1 MNLPSIDADLA
12 LVRAGKPLIDVRAPV
27 EFAQGALPGA
37 VNLPLMDDDERRRVG
52 IAYKKHGQAAAIAL
66 GEQLVS
72 GDVKDARVKAW
83 LDYVEKHPDAIIYCF
98 RGGLRSQIAQTWLF
112 DAGSQ
117 RPRIDGGWKA
127 LRQALMARIDSAAE
141 QPMLILGGLTGC
153 AKTLLI
159 QRLEGGVDLE
169 GFARHKG
176 SAFGRMPEP
185 PPSQIDFEHTLAKR
199 LLTLSGPLV
208 VEDESRQ
215 IGNVNVPLTFW
226 RAMEKAP
233 RIRIEMP
240 LDWRLAQLIQDYI
253 IDLER
258 GYAEQFG
265 PEEGWQRMQAQL
277 SNSLARLKKRLG
289 DARLQR
295 LQRLQA
301 LAFAAHERGDRQAHE
316 AWLAPLLTEYYDP
329 LYRYHLKRQQ
339 DAGVVELHVGD
350 WDSCREAAQ
359 HWQAEHAANRQG
371 HARSGVPQ
379 PLA

>member
-1 MNLPSIDADLA
+1 VNPVGRLNLPRLDADPSLI
-12 LVRAGKPLIDVRAPV
+12 RAGKPLIDVRAPI

-37 VNLPLMDDDERRRVG
+37 VNLPLMNDDERHRVG
-52 IAYKKHGQAAAIAL
+52 IAYKKYGQAAAIAL
-66 GEQLVS
+66 GEKLVS
-72 GDVKDARVKAW
+72 GEIKDARVKAW
-83 LDYVEKHPDAIIYCF
+83 QTYVARHPDAVIYCF
-98 RGGLRSQIAQTWLF
+98 RGGLRSQIAQTWLSE
-112 DAGSQ
+112 AGTQ

-127 LRQALMARIDSAAE
+127 LRQALMARIDTAAE
-141 QPMLILGGLTGC
+141 SPMLIIGGLTGC
-153 AKTLLI
+153 AKTVLI
-159 QRLEGGVDLE
+159 NQLESGIDLE
-169 GFARHKG
+169 GFAHHKG
-176 SAFGRMPEP
+176 SAFGRMPTP

-199 LLTLSGPLV
+199 LLALSGPLV

-253 IDLER
+253 IDLEC

-265 PEEGWQRMQAQL
+265 LEEGWRRMQAQL
-277 SNSLARLKKRLG
+277 SNSLVRLKKRLG

-339 DAGVVELHVGD
+339 DAGAVELLYVGD

-359 HWQAEHAANRQG
+359 QWQAEHAVDR
-371 HARSGVPQ
+371 
-379 PLA
+379 